1 LQPWSAESDHESIIK
16 PDDFPIFGIR
26 MKDEKLLKDMLSGST
41 AKSYVSHIARFHR
54 IQGSPMYH
62 DAALYV
68 VEELRRMGLKDA
80 EIMQFP
86 ADGKHKFWT
95 HQSTLGWKVE
105 SAELRLVAPKERLLA
120 TFEDI
125 PMSLHTFSKGTPS
138 EGVTAELVDVGAGL
152 SEKDYRG
159 KKVKGKLVLTTG
171 SARSVHI
178 EAVVKRGAAGVITD
192 SLSFEFPKVRES
204 MDIPDAHSYQGIWP
218 TAANAAKVKFGF
230 SLSKRQGNE
239 LRGYLGDGKKVKL
252 RAKVDAKLFP
262 SKYDVVTATIKGS
275 SKPKEEIFLIAH
287 LCHPKPGANDN
298 ASGSGVLMEI
308 ARVITGLIR
317 SGKMKRPART
327 IRFFWVPETTGTIA
341 LLSTHPE
348 MSDRLVAG
356 LNLDMVGEDQELC
369 KSTLNICIT
378 PDSLPSY
385 LNDLV
390 MSVVERSAKELDH
403 MDQIGLTST
412 FRYEWVPFSLGS
424 DNAEFVEPSV
434 GVPCVSF
441 TQWPDMFYHTSMD
454 TMDKVSEESLRRVGW
469 IAAVS
474 ALELAHADASSGLAL
489 ASLTCSK
496 GLARIAEAGGKAHD
510 DLFGARDDAKTK
522 GKGKKLAKLIKHH
535 ASRIEHV
542 VRREQ
547 EAVRSVRKLGS
558 TQELEDF
565 VTVEARALAE
575 AGKRELAR
583 LDRTIAT
590 IQDGLRVKIPVA
602 TATPAE
608 KESVGLVPKRR
619 FKGNLE
625 WTLLRDFL
633 GEAGYKA
640 YKKVEETD
648 HNFMA
653 KTPEI
658 IYSMDGKR
666 TVDDIVRAVSAEC
679 GPTDHS
685 HVLMYLRDLERMKLV
700 SF

>member
-1 LQPWSAESDHESIIK
+1 MEPWSAETGHESLIK
-16 PDDFPIFGIR
+16 PDDFPVLGVT
-26 MKDEKLLKDMLSGST
+26 MKDEKLLKDELSGST

-54 IQGSPMYH
+54 IQGSPMFH

-68 VEELRRMGLKDA
+68 VEELRKIGLRDA

-105 SAELRLVAPKERLLA
+105 SAELRMVEPKEKLLA

-152 SEKDYRG
+152 SDKDYRG
-159 KKVKGKLVLTTG
+159 KKVKGRLVLATG
-171 SARSVHI
+171 SARSVQV

-192 SLSFEFPKVRES
+192 ALTFEFPKVRES
-204 MDIPDAHSYQGIWP
+204 IDIPDAHSYQGIWP
-218 TAANAAKVKFGF
+218 TAKNAAKIKFGF

-239 LRGYLGDGKKVKL
+239 LRGYLRDGKKVKL
-252 RAKVDAKLFP
+252 RAKVDAKLFRGR
-262 SKYDVVTATIKGS
+262 YDVVTATIRGS
-275 SKPKEEIFLIAH
+275 SKPQEEIFLIAH

-298 ASGSGVLMEI
+298 ASGSGALMEV
-308 ARVITGLIR
+308 ARAITALIK

-348 MSDRLVAG
+348 MSKRLVAG
-356 LNLDMVGEDQELC
+356 INLDMVGEDQEMC
-369 KSTLNICIT
+369 RSTLNVCVT

-390 MSVVERSAKELDH
+390 MSVVERSGKELDP

-412 FRYEWVPFSLGS
+412 FRYTRTPFSLGS

-434 GVPCVSF
+434 GVPCISF

-454 TMDKVSEESLRRVGW
+454 TMDKVSEDSLRRVGW
-469 IAAVS
+469 ITAVS
-474 ALELAHADASSGLAL
+474 AIELAHADASTAFAL
-489 ASLTCSK
+489 ASLTCSR
-496 GLARIAEAGGKAHD
+496 GLARIAEAGGKASD

-522 GKGKKLAKLIKHH
+522 GKVKKLAGLIKYHT
-535 ASRIEHV
+535 SRIEHV
-542 VRREQ
+542 IRREQ
-547 EAVRSVRKLGS
+547 EAVRSVRKLGN
-558 TQELEDF
+558 TRELEDF
-565 VTVEARALAE
+565 VNGQTRALAD

-583 LDRTIAT
+583 LGGTVAA
-590 IQDGLRVKIPVA
+590 IQDGLRVKIPAAVP
-602 TATPAE
+602 TPAE
-608 KESVGLVPKRR
+608 KESVGLVPMRR

-625 WTLLRDFL
+625 WSLLRDFL
-633 GEAGYKA
+633 GESGYKA
-640 YKKVEETD
+640 YKKIEETD

-658 IYSMDGKR
+658 IYFMDGKR
-666 TVDDIVRAVSAEC
+666 TVDGIVRAVSAEC
-679 GPTDHS
+679 GPTDHN

>member
-1 LQPWSAESDHESIIK
+1 
-16 PDDFPIFGIR
+16 
-26 MKDEKLLKDMLSGST
+26 MKDEKLLKDELSGSI

-54 IQGSPMYH
+54 IQASPMFH

-68 VEELRRMGLKDA
+68 VEELHRLGLKDA
-80 EIMQFP
+80 RIMQFP
-86 ADGKHKFWT
+86 ADGKRKFWT

-105 SAELRLVAPKERLLA
+105 SAEIRLVEPKDRLLA

-125 PMSLHTFSKGTPS
+125 PMSLHTFSRGTPS
-138 EGVTAELVDVGAGL
+138 DGVTAELVDVGAGL
-152 SEKDYRG
+152 SAKDYRG
-159 KKVKGKLVLTTG
+159 KNVNGKLVLATG

-178 EAVVKRGAAGVITD
+178 EAVVKRRAAGVITD
-192 SLSFEFPKVRES
+192 NLAFEFPKVRES
-204 MDIPDAHSYQGIWP
+204 IDIPDAHSYQGIWP
-218 TAANAAKVKFGF
+218 TAANAAKIRFGF

-239 LRGYLGDGKKVKL
+239 LRGYLRDGKKVKL
-252 RAKVDAKLFP
+252 RVKVDAELFP
-262 SKYDVVTATIKGS
+262 GKYDVVTATIKGS
-275 SKPKEEIFLIAH
+275 SKPREEVFLIAH

-298 ASGSGVLMEI
+298 ASGSGALLEI
-308 ARVITGLIR
+308 ARTITALVG

-341 LLSTHPE
+341 LLSTRPE
-348 MSDRLVAG
+348 MSSRLVAG
-356 LNLDMVGEDQELC
+356 MNLDMVGEDQEKC
-369 KSTLNICIT
+369 RSTLNICVT

-390 MSVVERSAKELDH
+390 MSVVERSVKELDP

-412 FRYEWVPFSLGS
+412 FRYEMTPFSLGS

-434 GVPCVSF
+434 GVPCVGF
-441 TQWPDMFYHTSMD
+441 TQWPDLFYHTSMD
-454 TMDKVSEESLRRVGW
+454 TMDKVSEDSLRRVGW

-474 ALELAHADASSGLAL
+474 ALELAHADARSGFAL
-489 ASLTCSK
+489 ASLTCSR
-496 GLARIAEAGGKAHD
+496 GLARIAEAGGKASD
-510 DLFGARDDAKTK
+510 DLFGARDDARTN

-535 ASRIEHV
+535 VSRIEHI

-547 EAVRSVRKLGS
+547 EAVRSVRKLGN
-558 TQELEDF
+558 TPELEDF
-565 VTVEARALAE
+565 VMVQTRALAD

-583 LDRTIAT
+583 LDGTIAA
-590 IQDGLRVKIPVA
+590 IQDDLRVRIPVA
-602 TATPAE
+602 VRTAAE
-608 KESVGLVPKRR
+608 KESMGLVPRRR
-619 FKGNLE
+619 FEGNLE

-648 HNFMA
+648 HNFIA

-658 IYSMDGKR
+658 IYFMDGKR
-666 TVDDIVRAVSAEC
+666 TVDDIVRAVSAEF

-685 HVLMYLRDLERMKLV
+685 PVLMYLRDLERMKLV